1 MHASTSQPPPLPPR
15 NTKHSSMPEVCGI
28 NDVEQIALDRRKMP
42 TKLYENVIVKK
53 TYDAELVAF
62 FNMVKQIRSE
72 HKFTDESTN
81 VGHIVA
87 AEFNNNYP
95 ENTSIKLLV
104 HPLMKGFTAEAVV
117 EEMAEALG
125 GDERR
130 NRNSAEGISV
140 NNERGSVEGYG
151 PPVVFTCDSK

>member
-1 MHASTSQPPPLPPR
+1 M
-15 NTKHSSMPEVCGI
+15 
-28 NDVEQIALDRRKMP
+28 EQISLDRRKVP

-62 FNMVKQIRSE
+62 FNMVKQIRAE
-72 HKFTDESTN
+72 HKHTDERTN

-87 AEFNNNYP
+87 AEFNNNYA
-95 ENTSIKLLV
+95 ESTSIKLLV
-104 HPLMKGFTAEAVV
+104 HPLMKAFTAEAVV

-125 GDERR
+125 GGGDDRR

-140 NNERGSVEGYG
+140 NSERGSVEGYG
-151 PPVVFTCDSK
+151 PPVVFTCDSKYSAVQLLFSLSSQCTLFEFE